1 MLLDTPSF
9 KSCIKLSDNHKACA
23 MLHHSNIPDKAHK
36 KNLAITLHTDN
47 IFHERYFHFFSFFFF
62 PPKNITQKSQSW
74 EKTSFNPSHNSDVT
88 AVSHELWI
96 AYCILYC
103 RLGVPAVLP
112 APAQDSHGINQW
124 HHEATTVACC
134 QSCTENNR
142 GEKKL
147 HPSGLQF
154 PQVTFF
160 SKSKLWTCSW
170 SLHTEMFKFWLFPP
184 EILNIT

>member
-1 MLLDTPSF
+1 MQCSTIAISLIRLIKKILRLLCTQITFFMKGTFMSF
-9 KSCIKLSDNHKACA
+9 
-23 MLHHSNIPDKAHK
+23 P
-36 KNLAITLHTDN
+36 
-47 IFHERYFHFFSFFFF
+47 FF
-62 PPKNITQKSQSW
+62 PQKYHSKITKLR
-74 EKTSFNPSHNSDVT
+74 KTSFNPNHNSDVT

-103 RLGVPAVLP
+103 RLGVPAVLT
-112 APAQDSHGINQW
+112 APAQDSHGIKQW
-124 HHEATTVACC
+124 HHEATTVGCC
-134 QSCTENNR
+134 QSHTENNR

-160 SKSKLWTCSW
+160 SKSRLWTCSW

-184 EILNIT
+184 EIWNIT